1 MPALTLHLERGL
13 LLHHLVRHLHS
24 LVWNLGATLLYWSQ
38 EEAVVGVVGL
48 ATQEAM
54 RAAMV
59 AVQVAGHAALAPE
72 LVAGHSALA
81 LLLVAGHSALALW

>member
-1 MPALTLHLERGL
+1 MLHLEWLR
-13 LLHHLVRHLHS
+13 LHLE
-24 LVWNLGATLLYWSQ
+24 WNLGATLLYSQ